1 MATPGRAK
9 DLLEKGT
16 LHFDRVTMVCLDEA
30 DHMLDIG
37 FKDDIELLLSKI
49 AQQNNSANK
58 DSPSHQTLLFS
69 ATVPD

>member
-16 LHFDRVTMVCLDEA
+16 LHFDRVSMVCLDEA

-49 AQQNNSANK
+49 A
-58 DSPSHQTLLFS
+58 
-69 ATVPD
+69 